1 MFNKINKEID
11 DFTKTIKEIKGCDE
25 MLTYMNSNIYA
36 SIKLIMFASKT
47 FASYSKIVLFF
58 IISLTGLLAMSFIS
72 TGVLNIG
79 LLVITL
85 VLFFLI
91 LVYVMHFKKALI
103 FNIKNKKSLMKK
115 DEQ

>member
-1 MFNKINKEID
+1 MLNKIHNEIYN
-11 DFTKTIKEIKGCDE
+11 FTHDIKEVKGCE
-25 MLTYMNSNIYA
+25 KMLTYMNSNVYA